1 MKLLIISGRH
11 GGTRGGNL
19 ERLRAVVPDVE
30 FIVAKSKEEAI
41 EKITDVDAV
50 YAGPWLERDIL
61 LAASE
66 KLRWVQI
73 SSAGVDATLYPE
85 MVESDVILTNAS
97 GAYDI
102 PIAEHV
108 FSMILCFSRGL
119 NTFIRRQLAGVWRV
133 EGVWRRTFLMQLA
146 GQTILIIGLGSI
158 GLAVAQRAHGFEMR
172 ILAIDPMAVEKPDYV
187 ERVEKPDKLH
197 ELLSEADFIT
207 ICCPLTKTTF
217 KMIGEAEFQKMK
229 PSAHIIN
236 IARGKIID
244 EAALIRALQEKRI
257 AGAGL
262 DVFEQEPLPPDS
274 PLWQMPNVII
284 TPHSAGASP
293 PTGER
298 TFQIFCENLGRF
310 VAGEPLINVVDK
322 GAGF

>member
-1 MKLLIISGRH
+1 MKLLIISG
-11 GGTRGGNL
+11 TRGGDM
-19 ERLRAVVPDVE
+19 ERLRAVAPDVE

-41 EKITDVDAV
+41 EKIADVDAA
-50 YAGPWLERDIL
+50 YGGARLERDIF
-61 LAASE
+61 LAASD

-73 SSAGVDATLYPE
+73 GSAGAEATLYQE

-97 GAYDI
+97 GAFGL
-102 PIAEHV
+102 PISEHM
-108 FSMILCFSRGL
+108 FSLILCFSRGL
-119 NTFIRRQLAGVWRV
+119 NMFIRNQL
-133 EGVWRRTFLMQLA
+133 EGSWGGGPNRPNLMQLA
-146 GQTILIIGLGSI
+146 GQTILIIGLGNI
-158 GLAVAQRAHGFEMR
+158 GLAVAQRADGFEMR
-172 ILAIDPMAVEKPDYV
+172 ILAVDPMATEKPDYV
-187 ERVEKPDKLH
+187 ERLEKTDKLH
-197 ELLSEADFIT
+197 DLLPEADFVS

-262 DVFEQEPLPPDS
+262 DVFEEEPLPEDS
-274 PLWQMPNVII
+274 PLWQMSNVVI

-293 PTGER
+293 PTDER
-298 TFQIFCENLGRF
+298 CFQIFCDNVKRF
-310 VAGEPLINVVDK
+310 VAGEPLMNVVDK
-322 GAGF
+322 NAGF

>member
-1 MKLLIISGRH
+1 MKLLIVS
-11 GGTRGGNL
+11 GTRGGDM
-19 ERLRAVVPDVE
+19 ERLRVVAPNVE
-30 FIVAKSKEEAI
+30 FIVAKNKEEAI
-41 EKITDVDAV
+41 EKIPDADAA
-50 YAGPWLERDIL
+50 YGGAWLDRDIF
-61 LAASE
+61 LAATD

-73 SSAGVDATLYPE
+73 GGAGVDATLYPE

-97 GAYDI
+97 GAFDI
-102 PIAEHV
+102 PISEHV

-119 NTFIRRQLAGVWRV
+119 NMFIRHQL
-133 EGVWRRTFLMQLA
+133 EGVWRGTSLMQLA

-172 ILAIDPMAVEKPDYV
+172 ILAIDPMATEKPDYV
-187 ERVEKPDKLH
+187 EQLEKPDKLQD
-197 ELLSEADFIT
+197 LLPETDFVA
-207 ICCPLTKTTF
+207 ICCPLTKSTF

-229 PSAHIIN
+229 PSSHIIN

-244 EAALIRALQEKRI
+244 EASLIRALQEKRI

-262 DVFEQEPLPPDS
+262 DVFEQEPLPADS

-284 TPHSAGASP
+284 TTHAAGVSP

-298 TFQIFCENLGRF
+298 SFQIFAENLKRF
-310 VAGEPLINVVDK
+310 VASEPLINVVDK
-322 GAGF
+322 RAGF

>member
-1 MKLLIISGRH
+1 MKLLIVS
-11 GGTRGGNL
+11 GTRGGDM
-19 ERLRAVVPDVE
+19 ERLRAVAPDVE
-30 FIVAKSKEEAI
+30 FIVAKNKDEAI
-41 EKITDVDAV
+41 EKIPDADAV
-50 YAGPWLERDIL
+50 YGGSWLEHDIF
-61 LAASE
+61 LAASK

-73 SSAGVDATLYPE
+73 GGAGVDATLYPE

-97 GAYDI
+97 GAFDI
-102 PIAEHV
+102 PISEHV

-119 NTFIRRQLAGVWRV
+119 NMFIRHQL
-133 EGVWRRTFLMQLA
+133 EGVWRGTSLMQLA
-146 GQTILIIGLGSI
+146 GQTIVIIGLGSI

-172 ILAIDPMAVEKPDYV
+172 ILAIDPMATEKPDYV
-187 ERVEKPDKLH
+187 ERLEKPDKLH
-197 ELLSEADFIT
+197 DLLAETDFVA
-207 ICCPLTKTTF
+207 ICCPLTKATF

-244 EAALIRALQEKRI
+244 EASLIHALQEKRI

-262 DVFEQEPLPPDS
+262 DVFEQEPLPADS
-274 PLWQMPNVII
+274 PLWLMPNVII
-284 TPHSAGASP
+284 TTHAAGASP

-298 TFQIFCENLGRF
+298 SFQIFCENLRRF

-322 GAGF
+322 RAGF